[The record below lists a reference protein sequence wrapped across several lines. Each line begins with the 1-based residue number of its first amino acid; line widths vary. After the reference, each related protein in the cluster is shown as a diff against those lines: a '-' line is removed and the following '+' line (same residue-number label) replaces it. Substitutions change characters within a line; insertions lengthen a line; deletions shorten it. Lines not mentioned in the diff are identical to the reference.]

1 MIIADTNLIVY
12 LFITGD
18 KTALAQEVLA
28 KDPHWIVPPLWQS
41 EFRNVIAGY
50 IRRGMTLSQAKQI
63 MANAVLTLENHQVLP
78 SSEKILDLISES
90 NCTAYDCE
98 FIALAQQLSAL
109 LVTADRQLLSQF
121 PDFNDFFRRV
131 CQIIISSRQNR

>member
-1 MIIADTNLIVY
+1 MIVADTNLIVY

-50 IRRGMTLSQAKQI
+50 IRRGMTLAQAKQI
-63 MANAVLTLENHQVLP
+63 MANAVLTLENRQVLP

-121 PDFNDFFRRV
+121 PDST
-131 CQIIISSRQNR
+131 ISLEEFAK

>member
-18 KTALAQEVLA
+18 KTALAQEVLT

-50 IRRGMTLSQAKQI
+50 IRRGMKLNQAKQI
-63 MANAVLTLENHQVLP
+63 MVDAVLTLENRQVLP
-78 SSEKILDLISES
+78 SSEKIMDLISES

-98 FIALAQQLSAL
+98 FIALAQQLNTL
-109 LVTADRQLLSQF
+109 LVTADGQLLNQF
-121 PDFNDFFRRV
+121 PNSTMSLEEFAK
-131 CQIIISSRQNR
+131 